1 MEKLIIC
8 FSIFYLGSFLGCII
22 EEIWC
27 LITRQRFE
35 IRKSMVYEPL
45 IPIYGFSALLIVLIA
60 DKVGY
65 NLLKVFF
72 IGAITASI
80 VEYFSSYF
88 QEKIFHTKSWDY
100 SKFFLN
106 LHGRINLLYSIGFG
120 LCSVAFIKNLKK
132 LALFIV
138 YNCNIN
144 LLFTIATVLLVIFM
158 FDMIISF
165 LATYRQKKRREKGK
179 PKTKL
184 DKFLDKRYPDERL
197 DRIYSNSVYI
207 KDKK

>member
-1 MEKLIIC
+1 M
-8 FSIFYLGSFLGCII
+8 
-22 EEIWC
+22 
-27 LITRQRFE
+27 
-35 IRKSMVYEPL
+35 
-45 IPIYGFSALLIVLIA
+45 
-60 DKVGY
+60 
-65 NLLKVFF
+65 
-72 IGAITASI
+72 
-80 VEYFSSYF
+80 
-88 QEKIFHTKSWDY
+88 
-100 SKFFLN
+100 
-106 LHGRINLLYSIGFG
+106 
-120 LCSVAFIKNLKK
+120 AFIKNLKK